1 MILDKFLSASH
12 KCHRNGPFILAR
24 YFKCQVLLVREA
36 QSTQNSKLLDKEVDM
51 SQLLLLGKV
60 EYGGGP
66 ILTLISRG
74 KKSPWAVL
82 EKLGRPQF

>member
-36 QSTQNSKLLDKEVDM
+36 QSTQNSKLLDKEVNILCNNQA
-51 SQLLLLGKV
+51 SFGKC
-60 EYGGGP
+60 
-66 ILTLISRG
+66 
-74 KKSPWAVL
+74 AVL
-82 EKLGRPQF
+82 QIICF